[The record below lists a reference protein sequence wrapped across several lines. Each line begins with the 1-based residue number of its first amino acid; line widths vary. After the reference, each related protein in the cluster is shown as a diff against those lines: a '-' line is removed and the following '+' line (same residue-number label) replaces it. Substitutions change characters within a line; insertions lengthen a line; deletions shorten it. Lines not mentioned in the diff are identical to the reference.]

1 MSDFAAASYGTSVV
15 SAIVAAGAPALVT
28 IKKGSAQG
36 QAQGNLNGCRI
47 TGVQITNVASSAV
60 FVKLYVVSQGVTPVI
75 GTTPVAARIAIN
87 ANQSLWLA
95 SPTDMSALGL
105 NGDVYF
111 TVTGAVADS
120 DTTNVP
126 ANGAVVNV
134 FYY

>member
-1 MSDFAAASYGTSVV
+1 
-15 SAIVAAGAPALVT
+15 
-28 IKKGSAQG
+28 
-36 QAQGNLNGCRI
+36 
-47 TGVQITNVASSAV
+47 VASSAV